1 MEKSELKSAKV
12 FEYLFDI
19 YGNNHLFATIGDAR
33 TGGRRVGVDC
43 IETDLYYR
51 GESPAQ
57 YACRLELLNGAI
69 CTPWFDNEED
79 CATEA
84 NRMLREAGEK
94 ERDFEDFLF
103 TYAKYHNNH
112 LKPVELP
119 VIAILSKSDRGL
131 YCKLNLHPEEDGA
144 YATGKPFFPD
154 RDCKEPLEEGF
165 VVVESVK
172 DKGNYGF
179 FMGKMKTFEAPSEN
193 DVVDYL
199 FDRFGGGAVYKRVDF
214 VSGSFGTLARYCDG
228 GNVYLYMGTEKP
240 VETVPSGLDTHF
252 ADNAKVVRTVSVFDL
267 VCQNNL
273 GCSYDEMYKK
283 VSFPKFTPVPVST
296 KLRGVDHGFCDIL
309 ESAVDTD
316 VFAVYEYQGEMY
328 ILPDTLVNLAI
339 YFSKEEAEE
348 ILREVKKVNS
358 EFDERATAMSR
369 KGKISVEDLKKA
381 SEYKG
386 RLKDMGVWWCNH

>member
-33 TGGRRVGVDC
+33 TGGKHASEC
-43 IETDLYYR
+43 IVTDLYYR
-51 GESPAQ
+51 GEEPAQ
-57 YACRLELLNGAI
+57 YAFRLELLNGTI

-84 NRMLREAGEK
+84 NRMLREVGEQEK
-94 ERDFEDFLF
+94 SFEDYIF

-154 RDCKEPLEEGF
+154 RNCKEPLEEGF

-179 FMGKMKTFEAPSEN
+179 FTGKMKTFDAPSEV
-193 DVVDYL
+193 DVVNYL
-199 FDRFGGGAVYKRVDF
+199 FDKFGDRAVYKRVDF
-214 VSGSFGTLARYCDG
+214 VSGGFGTLARYCGD
-228 GNVYLYMGTEKP
+228 NNTYLFKGTESP
-240 VETVPSGLDTHF
+240 VEVIPSELDTNF
-252 ADNAKVVRTVSVFDL
+252 VDTANVVRSVSVFDL

-273 GCSYDEMYKK
+273 CCSYDELYKR
-283 VSFPKFTPVPVST
+283 VSFPKFAPVPVST

-316 VFAVYEYQGEMY
+316 VFVVYEYQGAVY
-328 ILPDTLVNLAI
+328 LLPDILVNLAI

-348 ILREVKKVNS
+348 ILKEVERVNS
-358 EFDERATAMSR
+358 EFDERLTSLSR

-381 SEYKG
+381 AEYKG
-386 RLKDMGVWWCNH
+386 KLKRHGYLVV